1 MIMSI
6 ISDIRAYTAGMNAE
20 LTFGEWLEDQ
30 LQTSGYTQTDLAEE
44 LGVAQ
49 STISNWVNDVSP
61 PTRAN
66 CYKLAN
72 IFRVPRRE
80 VVLRAGHK
88 PRQQDLLPQDL
99 GAVSNAT
106 SESTSQGSA
115 VEPGAITREVM
126 ASLRDPRVRLF
137 LRRAGELSDEQ
148 WDELLGV
155 LEEEEEG

>member
-30 LQTSGYTQTDLAEE
+30 LQTSGYTQTDLAEK

-61 PTRAN
+61 PTRSN
-66 CYKLAN
+66 CYKLAA
-72 IFRVPRRE
+72 IFGVPRRE

-88 PRQQDLLPQDL
+88 PRQQDLLPQT
-99 GAVSNAT
+99 VNSAT
-106 SESTSQGSA
+106 NTTP
-115 VEPGAITREVM
+115 EPTGNEQEVGPDAIQRDVV

-137 LRRAGELSDEQ
+137 LRRAGELTDEQ
-148 WDELLGV
+148 WDELLRV
-155 LEEEEEG
+155 LEEGEEG